1 MRFLAARSLAL
12 SFALAFAVP
21 LALALAPGSAA
32 AQDLSPRAIDIPPWF
47 AETFLDFRDDVRD
60 AAKDGK
66 RVMIYFGQDGCPY
79 CARLMT
85 VNFSQQRIVE
95 KTRKDFVAIALN
107 LWGDREVTWI
117 DGRRMSEKA
126 LGRALRIQFTP
137 TLLFLDER
145 GAIVARVNGFYPP
158 HRFEAAL
165 DYVAGKME
173 SKLPFAE
180 HMRTAGPD
188 TTNPQLADEPFFLK
202 PPYDLRRKPGARP
215 LAVIFETPF
224 CTACDEMH
232 ADGFT
237 RAEVVRQLQRFDV
250 VRLGLAERT
259 ELVTP
264 QGAKTTADAWGRA
277 LKVSYTPTVILYDG
291 GREVFRVEAYVRPF
305 HLAGAFDYVASG
317 GYRKEPSFQR
327 YLQAK
332 TERARER
339 GERVD
344 LWQ

>member
-32 AQDLSPRAIDIPPWF
+32 AQDPSPRAIDIPPWF

-95 KTRKDFVAIALN
+95 KTRKHFVAIELN

-117 DGRRMSEKA
+117 DGRR
-126 LGRALRIQFTP
+126 
-137 TLLFLDER
+137 DER
-145 GAIVARVNGFYPP
+145 EGARARAQDPVHADPALPRRARRDRRAGQRLLPAAP
-158 HRFEAAL
+158 LRGGARLCRRKDGVEAPVRRAHA
-165 DYVAGKME
+165 DGGARH
-173 SKLPFAE
+173 A
-180 HMRTAGPD
+180 
-188 TTNPQLADEPFFLK
+188 NPQLADEPFFLK
-202 PPYDLRRKPGARP
+202 PPYDLRRKPGAKP
-215 LAVIFETPF
+215 LAVIFETPY

-264 QGAKTTADAWGRA
+264 QGAKTTADAWARA
-277 LKVSYTPTVILYDG
+277 LKVSYTPTVILFDG
-291 GREVFRVEAYVRPF
+291 GREAFRVEAYVRPF

-332 TERARER
+332 TERSRER